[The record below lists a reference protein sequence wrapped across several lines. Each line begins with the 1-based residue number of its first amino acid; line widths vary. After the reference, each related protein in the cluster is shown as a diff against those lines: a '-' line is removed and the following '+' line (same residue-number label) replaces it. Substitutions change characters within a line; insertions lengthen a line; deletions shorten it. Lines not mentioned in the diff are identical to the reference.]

1 MIIVAI
7 LLTTFL
13 IAVIVYSFCRI
24 PSRACGSV
32 FSKSLVFDD
41 PADEKRFEDL
51 LENGD
56 AESVH
61 RILKALQQRGDIDLV
76 ETEKEIRVSGRRGA
90 SSDEKQETQRDL
102 LVFDYDHAEDFRNL
116 SVVSRLHPGT
126 QGINADSG
134 ISPGKYEAVSA
145 TDRENP
151 KDDLFA
157 SDYDFIELLENLTI
171 RSCRILPA
179 QTTAAAQ

>member
-1 MIIVAI
+1 MIIVAV
-7 LLTTFL
+7 LLTMVV

-32 FSKSLVFDD
+32 CSKSLVFDD
-41 PADEKRFEDL
+41 PADERRFEDL

-76 ETEKEIRVSGRRGA
+76 ETEKEIRVSGRCGA
-90 SSDEKQETQRDL
+90 SSDERQETPRDL
-102 LVFDYDHAEDFRNL
+102 LIFDYDHAQDFLNL
-116 SVVSRLHPGT
+116 SVLSRVHPGA
-126 QGINADSG
+126 QGMNADSG
-134 ISPGKYEAVSA
+134 VSVSKYEAVSA
-145 TDRENP
+145 TDHEEP

-179 QTTAAAQ
+179 QTTAAAR